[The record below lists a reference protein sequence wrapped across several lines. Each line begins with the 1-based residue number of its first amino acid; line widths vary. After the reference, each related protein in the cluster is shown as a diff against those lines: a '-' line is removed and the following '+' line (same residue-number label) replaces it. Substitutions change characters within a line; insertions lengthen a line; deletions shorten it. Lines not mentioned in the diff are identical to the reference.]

1 VNSRWGRRVAEVLL
15 FVVIVGGIYAWRTRD
30 LLPAGDRVPA
40 PAFELTDL
48 QGRPWTLDALE
59 GKPAVLYFFAPWC
72 GVCAASSP
80 QLRWFD
86 RWRGDDVQVVLVGL
100 DWSSPAELAEYA
112 ARHELL
118 LPVLAVNLPP
128 RWRPGGWAAAAAM
141 IAAAA
146 TAMAWIASSG
156 PSGYPLGVEP
166 MFPALA
172 TAASEPSSIRSS

>member
-1 VNSRWGRRVAEVLL
+1 VTSRWGRRLAEVLL

-30 LLPAGDRVPA
+30 LLPTGDRVPA

-48 QGRPWTLDALE
+48 QGRPWTLDALA

-112 ARHELL
+112 ARHELQ
-118 LPVLAVNLPP
+118 LPVLAAGPQT
-128 RWRPGGWAAAAAM
+128 AADYR
-141 IAAAA
+141 IR
-146 TAMAWIASSG
+146 
-156 PSGYPLGVEP
+156 GYPTYYVLDPEGRVAGRD
-166 MFPALA
+166 FGYT
-172 TAASEPSSIRSS
+172 TAPGLWLRTRGL

>member
-30 LLPAGDRVPA
+30 LLPADDRVAA

-48 QGRPWTLDALE
+48 QGRPWSLDALE

-86 RWRGDDVQVVLVGL
+86 RWMGEEVQIVLVGL

-112 ARHELL
+112 SRHELQ
-118 LPVLAVNLPP
+118 LPVLAAGPQT
-128 RWRPGGWAAAAAM
+128 AADYR
-141 IAAAA
+141 IR
-146 TAMAWIASSG
+146 
-156 PSGYPLGVEP
+156 GYPTYYVLDAEGRVAGRD
-166 MFPALA
+166 FGYT
-172 TAASEPSSIRSS
+172 TAPGLWLRTRGL

>member
-1 VNSRWGRRVAEVLL
+1 VNSRRWRRLAEVLL

-30 LLPAGDRVPA
+30 LLPTGDRVPA

-48 QGRPWTLDALE
+48 QGRPWSLDALE

-86 RWRGDDVQVVLVGL
+86 RWQGDDVQVVLVGL

-112 ARHELL
+112 ARHELQ
-118 LPVLAVNLPP
+118 LPVLAAGPQT
-128 RWRPGGWAAAAAM
+128 AADYR
-141 IAAAA
+141 IR
-146 TAMAWIASSG
+146 
-156 PSGYPLGVEP
+156 GYPTYYVLDAEGRVAGRD
-166 MFPALA
+166 FGYT
-172 TAASEPSSIRSS
+172 TAPGLWLRTRGL

>member
-1 VNSRWGRRVAEVLL
+1 MNSRWGRRVAEVLL

-30 LLPAGDRVPA
+30 LLPADDRVAA

-48 QGRPWTLDALE
+48 QGRPWSLDALE

-86 RWRGDDVQVVLVGL
+86 RWMGEEVQIVLVGL

-112 ARHELL
+112 SRHELQ
-118 LPVLAVNLPP
+118 LPVLAAGPQT
-128 RWRPGGWAAAAAM
+128 AADYR
-141 IAAAA
+141 IR
-146 TAMAWIASSG
+146 
-156 PSGYPLGVEP
+156 GYPTYYVLDAEGRVAGRD
-166 MFPALA
+166 FGYT
-172 TAASEPSSIRSS
+172 TAPGLWLRTRGL

>member
-1 VNSRWGRRVAEVLL
+1 VNSRWWRRLAEVLL

-30 LLPAGDRVPA
+30 LLPTGDRVPA

-48 QGRPWTLDALE
+48 QGRPWSLDALE

-86 RWRGDDVQVVLVGL
+86 RWQGDDVQVVLVGL

-112 ARHELL
+112 ARHELQ
-118 LPVLAVNLPP
+118 LPVLAAGPQT
-128 RWRPGGWAAAAAM
+128 AADYR
-141 IAAAA
+141 IR
-146 TAMAWIASSG
+146 
-156 PSGYPLGVEP
+156 GYPTYYVLDAEGRVAGRD
-166 MFPALA
+166 FGYT
-172 TAASEPSSIRSS
+172 TAPGLWLRTRGL

>member
-1 VNSRWGRRVAEVLL
+1 MNSRWGRRLAEVLL

-48 QGRPWTLDALE
+48 QGRPWSLDALE

-86 RWRGDDVQVVLVGL
+86 RWRGEEVQVVLVGL

-112 ARHELL
+112 ARHELQ
-118 LPVLAVNLPP
+118 LPVLAAGPQT
-128 RWRPGGWAAAAAM
+128 AADYR
-141 IAAAA
+141 IR
-146 TAMAWIASSG
+146 
-156 PSGYPLGVEP
+156 GYPTYYVLDAEGRVAGRD
-166 MFPALA
+166 FGYT
-172 TAASEPSSIRSS
+172 TAPGLWLRTRGL

>member
-1 VNSRWGRRVAEVLL
+1 VNSRWGRRLAEVLL

-30 LLPAGDRVPA
+30 LLPTGDRVPA

-48 QGRPWTLDALE
+48 QGRPWSLDALE

-86 RWRGDDVQVVLVGL
+86 RWQGDDVQVVLVGL

-112 ARHELL
+112 ARHELQ
-118 LPVLAVNLPP
+118 LPVLAAGPQT
-128 RWRPGGWAAAAAM
+128 AADYR
-141 IAAAA
+141 IR
-146 TAMAWIASSG
+146 
-156 PSGYPLGVEP
+156 GYPTYYVLDAEGRVAGRD
-166 MFPALA
+166 FGYT
-172 TAASEPSSIRSS
+172 TAPGLWLRTRGL